1 MEHICT
7 VAQLEKKCVNL
18 GSFHPALF
26 SSQRKSPVK
35 YYSEKESLSNMGNDS
50 AFKAASTCPKSRETL
65 KTQHESVLKH

>member
-18 GSFHPALF
+18 YSFHPALF

-35 YYSEKESLSNMGNDS
+35 YNSEKVT
-50 AFKAASTCPKSRETL
+50 FKHGE
-65 KTQHESVLKH
+65 